1 MTTHLPQP
9 HSFRSSTKRF
19 FILMALCVLA
29 IPALTL
35 PALAKAKSSSQPTE
49 VITENQ
55 KAVLSVSP
63 KENTVT
69 VDFNST
75 KEITTYTV
83 DDLTVIEVNGQPAK
97 LSAVKKGMIVTD
109 LMERDSHT
117 LDRFAVKTYIKEVKV
132 K

>member
-1 MTTHLPQP
+1 
-9 HSFRSSTKRF
+9 
-19 FILMALCVLA
+19 MALCVLA